1 MSRVRDIANILS
13 GGSSAIATDAEITSA
28 VTSAISSQSMAGKN
42 FVINGGFDF
51 FQRAATPTSGT
62 TVSGGSGYSIDRWIV
77 WNTAG
82 NGSIVTSR
90 QPSGLLGIQY
100 CARIQRPSG
109 NTSGLNFFAQPM
121 ETSNSIPLSGK
132 TFTFSFYARKGANY
146 SNTTSSLN
154 VEVWQNTTTDGS
166 IQTVETGSRSTAGSG
181 VFVLTN
187 SWQRF
192 SFTSTFTSTT
202 TQVAPVFYGVT
213 SGTAGANDYYEIT
226 GVQLEIGSTV
236 TTFSRAGGDIQG
248 ELAKCQRYFQSSF
261 PTGTGP
267 ANNVA
272 PGMIFAQIPGNGMSH
287 GFMFPVP
294 MRVTPSFITYNPYDN
309 NSNWRIAFSGTDVV
323 PTVNH
328 MGNLGIY
335 TGTTTG
341 FSATVTQAVHGN
353 WAASAEL

>member
-1 MSRVRDIANILS
+1 MSRVRDIANIM
-13 GGSSAIATDAEITSA
+13 SANTAMATDAE
-28 VTSAISSQSMAGKN
+28 VTSAISAQSMSGKN
-42 FVINGGFDF
+42 FVINGGFDI
-51 FQRAATPTSGT
+51 FQRAVTPTSGT

-90 QPSGLLGIQY
+90 QLSGLAGIQY
-100 CARIQRPSG
+100 CARVQRPSG
-109 NTSGLNFFAQPM
+109 NTSGLNFFAQPI

-132 TFTFSFYARKGANY
+132 TFTFSFYARKGADY

-181 VFVLTN
+181 VFVLTT

-192 SFTSTFTSTT
+192 SFTSTFASTT

-248 ELAKCQRYFQSSF
+248 EIAKCQRYFE
-261 PTGTGP
+261 TGIGYYNAYTNLG
-267 ANNVA
+267 NNYPVA
-272 PGMIFAQIPGNGMSH
+272 PMVGTNFNTQKRVAPTIGLGSNTAVTGYTNAGNTYNINVNSFAQNFLSLANG
-287 GFMFPVP
+287 
-294 MRVTPSFITYNPYDN
+294 SF
-309 NSNWRIAFSGTDVV
+309 AFVSIFQPWT
-323 PTVNH
+323 
-328 MGNLGIY
+328 
-335 TGTTTG
+335 
-341 FSATVTQAVHGN
+341 
-353 WAASAEL
+353 ASSEL

>member
-13 GGSSAIATDAEITSA
+13 GNTSMATDAEVS
-28 VTSAISSQSMAGKN
+28 SAISSQSMAGKN

-51 FQRAATPTSGT
+51 FQRAVTPTSGT

-90 QPSGLLGIQY
+90 QLSGLTGIQY
-100 CARIQRPSG
+100 CARVQRPSG

-121 ETSNSIPLSGK
+121 ETSNSIPLAGK
-132 TFTFSFYARKGANY
+132 TFTFSFYARKGADY

-181 VFVLTN
+181 VFVLTT

-192 SFTSTFTSTT
+192 SFTSTFSSTT

-236 TTFSRAGGDIQG
+236 TTFSRAGGDIGG
-248 ELAKCQRYFQSSF
+248 ELRLCQRYYWRF
-261 PTGTGP
+261 GGE
-267 ANNVA
+267 NVYQ
-272 PGMIFAQIPGNGMSH
+272 FFGNGLAPTTA
-287 GFMFPVP
+287 GVYFFINNPTP
-294 MRVTPSFITYNPYDN
+294 MRIGPTAIEFAGLAAYDGPNAITVSNLILDRPTRNGAFLFATVANTTQYRPYMLTTN
-309 NSNWRIAFSGTDVV
+309 NNANGYLAFSSE
-323 PTVNH
+323 
-328 MGNLGIY
+328 I
-335 TGTTTG
+335 
-341 FSATVTQAVHGN
+341 
-353 WAASAEL
+353 